1 MKTNILKV
9 VFASIFIVSACGP
22 AAEDREAMHARAKV
36 FQDSIAFIIRTS
48 MEDAAAP
55 AAGVVVAPDTS
66 KKLIG
71 QGTPTV
77 K

>member
-1 MKTNILKV
+1 
-9 VFASIFIVSACGP
+9 
-22 AAEDREAMHARAKV
+22 MHARAKV